1 MNARNEW
8 IPGSQSSAAMLPAMG
23 RNKLLH
29 SDRLG
34 EIAREINIEA
44 FTDSEPVGNQLQWD
58 DVEKTLETIN
68 SLGDLDLFCLGG
80 GKLGVIVVADNDR
93 TTTSGNDYW
102 NKIRQGSVR
111 AIYLGDT
118 LLFDLPCW

>member
-1 MNARNEW
+1 
-8 IPGSQSSAAMLPAMG
+8 MLPAMG
-23 RNKLLH
+23 RNRLLH
-29 SDRLG
+29 SDRLR
-34 EIAREINIEA
+34 EIAREINIEP

-58 DVEKTLETIN
+58 DIEKTLEAIH

>member
-29 SDRLG
+29 SDRLR

-58 DVEKTLETIN
+58 DVEKTLEAID

-80 GKLGVIVVADNDR
+80 GKLGVIVVADNDW
-93 TTTSGNDYW
+93 TTTSGNDY
-102 NKIRQGSVR
+102 
-111 AIYLGDT
+111 
-118 LLFDLPCW
+118 

>member
-1 MNARNEW
+1 
-8 IPGSQSSAAMLPAMG
+8 MG
-23 RNKLLH
+23 RNRLLH
-29 SDRLG
+29 SDRLR
-34 EIAREINIEA
+34 EIAREINIEP

-58 DVEKTLETIN
+58 DIEKTLEAIH